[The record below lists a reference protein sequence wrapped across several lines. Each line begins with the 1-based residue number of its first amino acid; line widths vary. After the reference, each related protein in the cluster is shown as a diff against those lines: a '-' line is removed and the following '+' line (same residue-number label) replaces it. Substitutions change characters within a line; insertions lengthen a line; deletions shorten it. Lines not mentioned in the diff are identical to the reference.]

1 MWERHTQG
9 YALALLGWGW
19 GADMESWTPSPAGP
33 APALPA
39 LVREAA
45 GREGGVGE
53 AKQARHPWV
62 SQVGTPGGGAPTPL
76 SLPPPG

>member
-33 APALPA
+33 APAL
-39 LVREAA
+39 VREAA
-45 GREGGVGE
+45 GREGGWGKPSKP
-53 AKQARHPWV
+53 ATH
-62 SQVGTPGGGAPTPL
+62 G
-76 SLPPPG
+76 